1 MGVVQSTERAEAI
14 CDQINYDKAVSTAWE
29 PDEEESPKWCMEHC
43 VYEFVC
49 KRAFMVNWTGD
60 EPDDIAQ
67 RLGCDECTHWE
78 ES

>member
-1 MGVVQSTERAEAI
+1 MQSVARVEAI